1 VVQALLR
8 IALDLGGIAR
18 IGGAPRTTPAE
29 SVIRGASAHHDQRF
43 LHLAVDRV
51 LGEDSL
57 ADAVAE
63 RGIVLGGDTV
73 LVEAPTVEIDH
84 ALKDV
89 KEGDQLTVHLGFT
102 TGGAAECHPAETEPL
117 GRRPVA
123 ATAAWL
129 LPDHPALT
137 YPRCRAQ
144 AHPGRAGDLVS
155 HPDADCTRTMT
166 SQARGNAQSFERVLV
181 SQSR

>member
-18 IGGAPRTTPAE
+18 IGGAPRTAPAE

-51 LGEDSL
+51 LGEDGM

-73 LVEAPTVEIDH
+73 LVEAPAVEIDH
-84 ALKDV
+84 AWKDV
-89 KEGDQLTVHLGFT
+89 KEGDQLTVPLGFT
-102 TGGAAECHPAETEPL
+102 TGGAAS
-117 GRRPVA
+117 
-123 ATAAWL
+123 AT
-129 LPDHPALT
+129 P
-137 YPRCRAQ
+137 Q
-144 AHPGRAGDLVS
+144 K
-155 HPDADCTRTMT
+155 
-166 SQARGNAQSFERVLV
+166 QSP
-181 SQSR
+181 